1 MTAVVAL
8 IDTLEVVEVSIESAL
23 GVVIEGSIDIIEVS
37 PTETVTIL
45 EEGAQGVKG
54 EAGTSSSLDWAHYIN
69 NTKYGGITVAIGTGD
84 VLTYVYEPTT
94 TTVYRY
100 ITTATTGLYPTEDA
114 FYSNF
119 DGTDLDNL
127 IVGR

>member
-1 MTAVVAL
+1 MTEVVAL
-8 IDTLEVVEVSIESAL
+8 LDTLEVVEVSIESAL

-54 EAGTSSSLDWAHYIN
+54 DSGATSLLDWGHYIN
-69 NTKYGGITVAIGTGD
+69 STKYGNISIAIGAGD
-84 VLTYVYEPTT
+84 VLTYVYEPTDT
-94 TTVYRY
+94 IVYRY
-100 ITTATTGLYPTEDA
+100 ITTAITGLYPTEDA

-119 DGTDLDNL
+119 DGAVLSNF